1 MGVKISEIWE
11 DKKMSRVITSTLMFV
26 MLFAFSCGTVNSDI
40 KNNFPREGFAFISKT
55 VQLKRC
61 FGKDNCATMDLRS
74 SGSGYVVKL
83 SDKGAYIVTA
93 GHVCDG
99 EKGLLAS
106 VEQTIRM
113 KVSTITLHEYDAVVL
128 KKDQSIDACLL
139 FAEGLTEGVEV
150 IPLAAKP
157 PKRGEKVYNIAAPLG
172 MFDYDMV
179 PIFEGRY
186 AGEEGGQDVYSLAAT
201 FGSSGSMILNSKGEL
216 VGMVHSVL
224 VKFRNIAISSP
235 YEKLMNF
242 IRDGISEVVLAEWAC
257 VAPGECLKY

>member
-1 MGVKISEIWE
+1 
-11 DKKMSRVITSTLMFV
+11 MSRVMIGTLAFV
-26 MLFAFSCGTVNSDI
+26 MLFTFSCGTMNSDI
-40 KNNFPREGFAFISKT
+40 KNDFPREGFAFISKT

-61 FGKDNCATMDLRS
+61 FGKDKCATMDLRS
-74 SGSGYVVKL
+74 SGSGYVVKI
-83 SDKGAYIVTA
+83 SKKGSYIVTA
-93 GHVCDG
+93 AHVCNG
-99 EKGLLAS
+99 EAGLLES

-128 KKDQSIDACLL
+128 KKDQKIDACLL

-186 AGEEGGQDVYSLAAT
+186 AGEERGQDVYSLAAT

-235 YEKLMNF
+235 YQKLMDF
-242 IRDGISEVVLAEWAC
+242 IRDGLSDAVMAEWAC
-257 VAPGECLKY
+257 TPYIERNKR

>member
-1 MGVKISEIWE
+1 MRVKISQTWE
-11 DKKMSRVITSTLMFV
+11 DKKMSRVMVSTLTFV
-26 MLFAFSCGTVNSDI
+26 MLFAFSCGTMNSSV
-40 KNNFPREGFAFISKT
+40 KNDFPREGFAFISKT

-61 FGKDNCATMDLRS
+61 FGEDNCATMDLRS
-74 SGSGYVVKL
+74 SGSGYVVKV
-83 SDKGAYIVTA
+83 STKGAYIVTA
-93 GHVCDG
+93 AHVCNG
-99 EKGLLAS
+99 EDGLLAS

-150 IPLAAKP
+150 IPLAMKP

-179 PIFEGRY
+179 PVFEGRY
-186 AGEEGGQDVYSLAAT
+186 AGEEDGQDVYSLSAT
-201 FGSSGSMILNSKGEL
+201 FGSSGSMILNSKGGL

-235 YEKLMNF
+235 YEELMEF
-242 IRDGISEVVLAEWAC
+242 IRSGISRAELSERAC
-257 VAPGECLKY
+257 VPPIEYNKY

>member
-1 MGVKISEIWE
+1 MRVKISETWE
-11 DKKMSRVITSTLMFV
+11 DKKMSRVMIGALAFV
-26 MLFAFSCGTVNSDI
+26 MLFAFSCGTMNSSV
-40 KNNFPREGFAFISKT
+40 KNDFPREGFAFISKT

-93 GHVCDG
+93 AHVCDG
-99 EKGLLAS
+99 EKGLLES
-106 VEQTIRM
+106 VEQTIHMR
-113 KVSTITLHEYDAVVL
+113 VSTLSLKRYDAIVL

-150 IPLAAKP
+150 IPLATKP

-179 PIFEGRY
+179 PVFEGRY
-186 AGEEGGQDVYSLAAT
+186 AGEENGQDVYSLAAT

-235 YEKLMNF
+235 YEKLMEF
-242 IRDGISEVVLAEWAC
+242 IRSGLSKAELAEWMCIPEEC
-257 VAPGECLKY
+257 VDY

>member
-1 MGVKISEIWE
+1 MAYLFIYMRVKISETSE
-11 DKKMSRVITSTLMFV
+11 DKKMSRVMVSTLAFV
-26 MLFAFSCGTVNSDI
+26 MLFTFSCGTMNSSV
-40 KNNFPREGFAFISKT
+40 KNDFPREGFAFISKT

-61 FGKDNCATMDLRS
+61 FGEGKCATMDLRS
-74 SGSGYVVKL
+74 SGSGYVVRL

-93 GHVCDG
+93 AHVCDG
-99 EKGLLAS
+99 EKGLLES
-106 VEQTIRM
+106 VEQTIHMR
-113 KVSTITLHEYDAVVL
+113 VSTLSLKRYDAVVL

-179 PIFEGRY
+179 PVFEG
-186 AGEEGGQDVYSLAAT
+186 YSLAAT

-242 IRDGISEVVLAEWAC
+242 IRDGLSEVVLAEWAC